1 MPSTLE
7 LVEQARRLAGTSSP
21 DPVGAC
27 RLERQI
33 TAVTARVEILRQV
46 LCLLVSGSGVQWARE
61 PDLRAVLLASS

>member
-1 MPSTLE
+1 
-7 LVEQARRLAGTSSP
+7 
-21 DPVGAC
+21 VGAC